1 MSDLNEYL
9 VEKRAAWLQ
18 RNAQDPA
25 SLQVQTISARAN
37 AEGRSGIRHI
47 RIRDHHIIS
56 DSPPDFAG
64 YNLGPASP
72 EIFLGSL
79 SSCLTHIFLIH
90 AADLQIPLTR
100 LEVEVKADVDQRGGK
115 PGFEA
120 VPFYPFNLRYEVEID
135 STASREDIDRLHHVV
150 ETWCPV
156 LNLIKNPQPLTGTLR
171 YQQVSAEG

>member
-9 VEKRAAWLQ
+9 AQKREALLI
-18 RNAQDPA
+18 RNARDPA
-25 SLQVQTISARAN
+25 TLKKETITARST

-72 EIFLGSL
+72 EIFIGSL

-90 AADLQIPLTR
+90 AAERKIPLTR
-100 LEVEVKADVDQRGGK
+100 LEVEVQADVDVRGGK
-115 PGFEA
+115 EGYENT
-120 VPFYPFNLRYEVEID
+120 PFYPFNLRYTVEID
-135 STASREDIDRLHHVV
+135 STADEAEITALHQAV
-150 ETWCPV
+150 EAWCPV
-156 LNLIKNPQPLTGTLR
+156 LNLIKNPQPIEGAIR
-171 YQQVSAEG
+171 YRQVDA

>member
-9 VEKRAAWLQ
+9 AEKRAALLKIKA
-18 RNAQDPA
+18 RDPETLA
-25 SLQVQTISARAN
+25 VQTISARAN
-37 AEGRSGIRHI
+37 AEGRSGVRHI

-90 AADLQIPLTR
+90 AADLQVPLSR
-100 LEVEVKADVDQRGGK
+100 LEVEVKADVDARGGK
-115 PGFEA
+115 FDGYEN
-120 VPFYPFNLRYEVEID
+120 VPFYPFNIRYSVEID
-135 STASREDIDRLHHVV
+135 STASKAEVDALHHAV
-150 ETWCPV
+150 EKWCPV
-156 LNLIKNPQPLTGTLR
+156 LNLIKNPQPIEGSLV
-171 YQQVSAEG
+171 YKQVKE